1 MKNIIIGTLSTI
13 LLILIMLFIFTVYG
27 RNVREQ
33 EINDGLNNAMKIAV
47 EGLMEDRE
55 YLPESNEEFIS
66 DFTQAFIMHVNSAST
81 ITIEILDVDYKSGL
95 LSVRVTSEYKHLTG
109 APGKVSL
116 EKTIILEQYTNENAI
131 MTYTVSYFV
140 EGIPYKQ
147 YDLDE
152 GTKHVVPANPTGSG
166 TFKGWKVLEGS
177 RAGTT
182 YTVANLA
189 NLTVTEN
196 VTYIAVFQ

>member
-33 EINDGLNNAMKIAV
+33 EINDGLNNAMQIAV

-55 YLPESNEEFIS
+55 YLPNNNEEFIS
-66 DFTQAFIMHVNSAST
+66 DFTQAFLMHVNSAST
-81 ITIEILDVDYKSGL
+81 ITIEVLDVDYTIGL
-95 LSVRVTSEYKHLTG
+95 LSVRVTSDYMHLTG
-109 APGKVSL
+109 TPGKVSL

-131 MTYTVSYFV
+131 MTYKISYFID
-140 EGIPYKQ
+140 GIPYKE
-147 YDLDE
+147 YELDK
-152 GTKHVVPANPTGSG
+152 GSKHVVPANPTGSG
-166 TFKGWKVLEGS
+166 TFKGWKAIEGS
-177 RAGTT
+177 KTGTT
-182 YTVANLA
+182 YTTSNLA
-189 NLTVTEN
+189 NLQVTEN